1 MSKAEM
7 TDEDWQHIAAL
18 IEKNKREGKY

>member
-18 IEKNKREGKY
+18 IGKNRREGK

>member
-18 IEKNKREGKY
+18 IGKNKREGK